1 MEKKRKHPSPKP
13 RKKHEKPVGEH
24 MGGAFHPKEDG
35 YDGYRALTQCVLTP
49 AKPQGVRAI
58 LSARQ
63 KELLLWLTEAGLRL
77 TTAELVFLTEH
88 HVAPQINLLGDR
100 NRQNL
105 TETIYTQETIFDNI
119 LEAQMEHAAVR
130 DEVVSALLRLSQF
143 QFDELNIDLQGDYFQ
158 TEVAALFCAYGQKGS
173 TTHDEEENAADH
185 HILQNAAGRQAKR
198 RRRTAYAARV
208 EAFTKIC
215 YNFLKKF

>member
-1 MEKKRKHPSPKP
+1 MTRCGVDFQLTGEQAALWLNGRFGFAKNRENVPEVKALQQLKRQGLV
-13 RKKHEKPVGEH
+13 EITEGDEPVFE
-24 MGGAFHPKEDG
+24 
-35 YDGYRALTQCVLTP
+35 YRALTQCVLTP

-130 DEVVSALLRLSQF
+130 DEVVSAIAQAIMMIRSSAEPQAGFVGQHGESGYAIQHLSNPQVCTCLLLRYNKSVF
-143 QFDELNIDLQGDYFQ
+143 Q
-158 TEVAALFCAYGQKGS
+158 VRAVS
-173 TTHDEEENAADH
+173 
-185 HILQNAAGRQAKR
+185 GRSR
-198 RRRTAYAARV
+198 
-208 EAFTKIC
+208 
-215 YNFLKKF
+215 

>member
-1 MEKKRKHPSPKP
+1 M
-13 RKKHEKPVGEH
+13 
-24 MGGAFHPKEDG
+24 
-35 YDGYRALTQCVLTP
+35 TQCVLTP
-49 AKPQGVRAI
+49 AKPQGARAI

-100 NRQNL
+100 NRQSL

-130 DEVVSALLRLSQF
+130 DEVVSALLRL
-143 QFDELNIDLQGDYFQ
+143 
-158 TEVAALFCAYGQKGS
+158 
-173 TTHDEEENAADH
+173 
-185 HILQNAAGRQAKR
+185 
-198 RRRTAYAARV
+198 
-208 EAFTKIC
+208 
-215 YNFLKKF
+215 LKKKRILLL

>member
-1 MEKKRKHPSPKP
+1 MKYISKGMVIRASTEDLLFVTRCGVDFQLTGEQAALWLNGRFGFAKNRENVPEVKALQQLKRQGLVEITEGDESVF
-13 RKKHEKPVGEH
+13 E
-24 MGGAFHPKEDG
+24 
-35 YDGYRALTQCVLTP
+35 YRALTQCVLTP

-130 DEVVSALLRLSQF
+130 DEVVSALLRL
-143 QFDELNIDLQGDYFQ
+143 
-158 TEVAALFCAYGQKGS
+158 
-173 TTHDEEENAADH
+173 
-185 HILQNAAGRQAKR
+185 
-198 RRRTAYAARV
+198 
-208 EAFTKIC
+208 
-215 YNFLKKF
+215 LKKKRILLLRGAKKKKKKKPPPRRCKNRL

>member
-1 MEKKRKHPSPKP
+1 MPEVKALQQLKRKGLV
-13 RKKHEKPVGEH
+13 EITEGDEPVFE
-24 MGGAFHPKEDG
+24 
-35 YDGYRALTQCVLTP
+35 YRALTQCVLTP

-77 TTAELVFLTEH
+77 STAELVFLTEH

-130 DEVVSALLRLSQF
+130 DEVVSALLRLLKKRESF
-143 QFDELNIDLQGDYFQ
+143 CCEVRNERKIRKIPPPLQKQIIMRCG
-158 TEVAALFCAYGQKGS
+158 AALVSLLLMVVSLLLEGNLYLSLSVLLFFAFLWIQCI
-173 TTHDEEENAADH
+173 TT
-185 HILQNAAGRQAKR
+185 
-198 RRRTAYAARV
+198 V
-208 EAFTKIC
+208 V
-215 YNFLKKF
+215 

>member
-1 MEKKRKHPSPKP
+1 MSAVIRAALPCNMGKGQTRSEQNEIYIQRYGNQSLHRGSSVRDPLRRRFSVPEVKALQQLKRQGLV
-13 RKKHEKPVGEH
+13 EITEGDEPVFE
-24 MGGAFHPKEDG
+24 
-35 YDGYRALTQCVLTP
+35 YRALTQCVLTP

-77 TTAELVFLTEH
+77 TTAELVFLAEH

-130 DEVVSALLRLSQF
+130 DEVVSALLRL
-143 QFDELNIDLQGDYFQ
+143 
-158 TEVAALFCAYGQKGS
+158 
-173 TTHDEEENAADH
+173 
-185 HILQNAAGRQAKR
+185 
-198 RRRTAYAARV
+198 
-208 EAFTKIC
+208 
-215 YNFLKKF
+215 LKKKRILLL

>member
-1 MEKKRKHPSPKP
+1 MKYISKGMVIRASTEDLLFVTRCGVDFQLTGEQAALWLNGRFGFAMQQLKRQGLV
-13 RKKHEKPVGEH
+13 EITEGDEPVFE
-24 MGGAFHPKEDG
+24 
-35 YDGYRALTQCVLTP
+35 YRALTQCVLTP
-49 AKPQGVRAI
+49 AKPQGARAI

-63 KELLLWLTEAGLRL
+63 KELLLWLAEAGLRL

-130 DEVVSALLRLSQF
+130 DEVVSALLRL
-143 QFDELNIDLQGDYFQ
+143 
-158 TEVAALFCAYGQKGS
+158 
-173 TTHDEEENAADH
+173 
-185 HILQNAAGRQAKR
+185 
-198 RRRTAYAARV
+198 
-208 EAFTKIC
+208 
-215 YNFLKKF
+215 LKKKRILLL

>member
-1 MEKKRKHPSPKP
+1 MPNTAQRSAEYEILSLLRRRFCRWRRFFLHGVREESADCGRWSEKAKRET
-13 RKKHEKPVGEH
+13 RKVAKAYGKEAQAPVSQATEKHEKPVGEH
-24 MGGAFHPKEDG
+24 MGGAFHPKDDG
-35 YDGYRALTQCVLTP
+35 YDGYYRALTQCVLTP

-130 DEVVSALLRLSQF
+130 DEVVSALLRL
-143 QFDELNIDLQGDYFQ
+143 L
-158 TEVAALFCAYGQKGS
+158 
-173 TTHDEEENAADH
+173 
-185 HILQNAAGRQAKR
+185 
-198 RRRTAYAARV
+198 
-208 EAFTKIC
+208 
-215 YNFLKKF
+215 

>member
-1 MEKKRKHPSPKP
+1 MSAVIRAALPCNMGKGQTRSEQNEIYIQRYGNQSLHRGSSVRDPLRRRFQLTGEQAALWLNGRFGFAKNRENVLEVKALRQLKRQGLV
-13 RKKHEKPVGEH
+13 EITEGDEPVFE
-24 MGGAFHPKEDG
+24 
-35 YDGYRALTQCVLTP
+35 YRALTQCVLTP

-105 TETIYTQETIFDNI
+105 TEAIYTQETIFDNI

-130 DEVVSALLRLSQF
+130 DEVVSALLRL
-143 QFDELNIDLQGDYFQ
+143 
-158 TEVAALFCAYGQKGS
+158 
-173 TTHDEEENAADH
+173 
-185 HILQNAAGRQAKR
+185 
-198 RRRTAYAARV
+198 
-208 EAFTKIC
+208 
-215 YNFLKKF
+215 LKKKRILLL

>member
-1 MEKKRKHPSPKP
+1 MLVNSLYRVADLIST
-13 RKKHEKPVGEH
+13 GISTLL
-24 MGGAFHPKEDG
+24 
-35 YDGYRALTQCVLTP
+35 YRALTQCVLTP

-119 LEAQMEHAAVR
+119 LE
-130 DEVVSALLRLSQF
+130 
-143 QFDELNIDLQGDYFQ
+143 
-158 TEVAALFCAYGQKGS
+158 T
-173 TTHDEEENAADH
+173 
-185 HILQNAAGRQAKR
+185 
-198 RRRTAYAARV
+198 
-208 EAFTKIC
+208 
-215 YNFLKKF
+215 

>member
-1 MEKKRKHPSPKP
+1 MKYCPYCGADFADGAASFCMECGKSLPTSEDGQKKPKEKPIKSQKRMEKKRKHPSPKP

-24 MGGAFHPKEDG
+24 VGGAFHPKDDG

-105 TETIYTQETIFDNI
+105 TETIYTQETILITFWKPKWNTPQCGMRSFPHCSGYYDDT
-119 LEAQMEHAAVR
+119 EQRRAA
-130 DEVVSALLRLSQF
+130 SW
-143 QFDELNIDLQGDYFQ
+143 I
-158 TEVAALFCAYGQKGS
+158 
-173 TTHDEEENAADH
+173 
-185 HILQNAAGRQAKR
+185 R
-198 RRRTAYAARV
+198 RAARRKRLCDTTL
-208 EAFTKIC
+208 E
-215 YNFLKKF
+215 

>member
-1 MEKKRKHPSPKP
+1 MPNTAQRSAEYEILSLLRRRFCRWRRFFLHGVREEPADCGRWSEKAKRET
-13 RKKHEKPVGEH
+13 RKVAK
-24 MGGAFHPKEDG
+24 A
-35 YDGYRALTQCVLTP
+35 YRALTQCVLTP

-63 KELLLWLTEAGLRL
+63 KELLLWLTEARLRL

-130 DEVVSALLRLSQF
+130 DEVVSALLRL
-143 QFDELNIDLQGDYFQ
+143 L
-158 TEVAALFCAYGQKGS
+158 
-173 TTHDEEENAADH
+173 
-185 HILQNAAGRQAKR
+185 
-198 RRRTAYAARV
+198 
-208 EAFTKIC
+208 
-215 YNFLKKF
+215 

>member
-1 MEKKRKHPSPKP
+1 MRSDAWEATRSSCDSQ
-13 RKKHEKPVGEH
+13 R
-24 MGGAFHPKEDG
+24 
-35 YDGYRALTQCVLTP
+35 TP
-49 AKPQGVRAI
+49 
-58 LSARQ
+58 

-130 DEVVSALLRLSQF
+130 DEVVSALLRL
-143 QFDELNIDLQGDYFQ
+143 
-158 TEVAALFCAYGQKGS
+158 
-173 TTHDEEENAADH
+173 
-185 HILQNAAGRQAKR
+185 
-198 RRRTAYAARV
+198 
-208 EAFTKIC
+208 
-215 YNFLKKF
+215 LKKKRILLL

>member
-1 MEKKRKHPSPKP
+1 MKYCPYCGADLADSAASFCMECGKSLPTAEGGQKKPKEKPVKAQKRMEKKRKHPSPKP
-13 RKKHEKPVGEH
+13 QKKHEKPVGEH
-24 MGGAFHPKEDG
+24 VGGAFHPKEDG

-49 AKPQGVRAI
+49 AKPQGVRSI

-130 DEVVSALLRLSQF
+130 DEVVSALLRL
-143 QFDELNIDLQGDYFQ
+143 L
-158 TEVAALFCAYGQKGS
+158 
-173 TTHDEEENAADH
+173 
-185 HILQNAAGRQAKR
+185 
-198 RRRTAYAARV
+198 
-208 EAFTKIC
+208 
-215 YNFLKKF
+215 

>member
-1 MEKKRKHPSPKP
+1 MQQCFLHR
-13 RKKHEKPVGEH
+13 
-24 MGGAFHPKEDG
+24 
-35 YDGYRALTQCVLTP
+35 YRALTQCVLTP

-105 TETIYTQETIFDNI
+105 TETIYMQETIFDNI
-119 LEAQMEHAAVR
+119 LEAQMEHAAAR
-130 DEVVSALLRLSQF
+130 DEVVSALLRL
-143 QFDELNIDLQGDYFQ
+143 
-158 TEVAALFCAYGQKGS
+158 
-173 TTHDEEENAADH
+173 
-185 HILQNAAGRQAKR
+185 
-198 RRRTAYAARV
+198 
-208 EAFTKIC
+208 
-215 YNFLKKF
+215 LKKKRLLLL